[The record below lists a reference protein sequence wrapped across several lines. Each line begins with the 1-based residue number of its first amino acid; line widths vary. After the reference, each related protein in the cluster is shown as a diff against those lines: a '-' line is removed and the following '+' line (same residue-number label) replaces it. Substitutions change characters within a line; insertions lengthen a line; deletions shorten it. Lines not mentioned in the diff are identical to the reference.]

1 MHKILLTLFILL
13 LSFGSYAQDNNDEE
27 YKKKILNELGVED
40 KTKTE
45 PAPEP
50 QANQQRKNVF
60 STKDRPGGV
69 DTFDP
74 ETGQELV
81 QNTDNDN
88 KDLNKN
94 VDDTLEDLANMG
106 GMNKEGET
114 IKVPQKKDVPKVK
127 LKESY
132 LTKMMNAQT
141 KSLVSSLMTESP
153 FAGMQRKELEA
164 VFIAKNEGN
173 PLGSLLKKNEK
184 IKNIILDVL
193 QHEKALPN
201 IVGLLNKPEKMKYM
215 GIFVAVVLALAF
227 LFNLYNSKGSI
238 FKRILFKFGIGI
250 GAGLANLGCFIFLF
264 HDELTPTISIILKY
278 YNLS

>member
-1 MHKILLTLFILL
+1 MHKFLLTVFILL
-13 LSFGSYAQDNNDEE
+13 FSFGPYAQDTNDEE

-40 KTKTE
+40 KSE
-45 PAPEP
+45 PEP
-50 QANQQRKNVF
+50 EPEVQANQQRKNVF
-60 STKDRPGGV
+60 STKDRPGGL
-69 DTFDP
+69 DTYDP
-74 ETGQELV
+74 ETGQDLA
-81 QNTDNDN
+81 QNQNQ
-88 KDLNKN
+88 DLEQN
-94 VDDTLEDLANMG
+94 VDDTIEELANMG

-114 IKVPQKKDVPKVK
+114 VKVPVKKDVPKVK

-141 KSLVSSLMTESP
+141 KSLVANLMTESP

-164 VFIAKNEGN
+164 VFMAKNEGN
-173 PLGSLLKKNEK
+173 PLGSLLKRNEK
-184 IKNIILDVL
+184 VKNIILDVL

-250 GAGLANLGCFIFLF
+250 GAGIANLSCFIFLF
-264 HDELTPTISIILKY
+264 HEELTPTISIIFKY
-278 YNLS
+278 YNLG

>member
-13 LSFGSYAQDNNDEE
+13 VSIGAYAQDTNDEE
-27 YKKKILNELGVED
+27 YKKKVLNELGVED
-40 KTKTE
+40 KTEPE
-45 PAPEP
+45 PAPEAE
-50 QANQQRKNVF
+50 ANQQRKNVF
-60 STKDRPGGV
+60 STKDLPGGV

-74 ETGQELV
+74 ESGQDLA
-81 QNTDNDN
+81 QNTNQDQ
-88 KDLNKN
+88 DLNKN

-132 LTKMMNAQT
+132 LTNMMNART
-141 KSLVSSLMTESP
+141 KNLVASLMTESP

-164 VFIAKNEGN
+164 VFMAKNEGN

-278 YNLS
+278 YNLG